1 MLKENLSI
9 IARTLVRYGFQRIP
23 GRDPCF
29 EGLIKARGLEFGI
42 RITAIDPS
50 FLKLPIATL
59 VSRPKSLEGLLPH
72 IEKNKTLCYLERL
85 GIFLDPLE
93 PARTTLMVIGAIK
106 SLLESYFDEDHITAD
121 FADEFVAYWEGQY
134 KCCLITDQ
142 QIGVSKLVEVKDI
155 QGNKIPEYVVAHD
168 QEGLQDWCGRRK
180 ADLPDQKKTGTAI
193 TLTITEPPQVE
204 NDKPWPPQRWPNFL
218 DWLKTKHP
226 NLERQL
232 LQALLGVTKE
242 QTSTAI
248 IIRSDQSGPFGVYV
262 RFSQELI
269 KISERFRPRRPQ
281 KTKRKK
287 SKDPLTRFR
296 QTVRNQLLVKK
307 FFRLHVVDVTEQ
319 FVYERN
325 LLTKSLRNREIAVLG
340 CGTIGGFAAN
350 LLIKA
355 GAGTGNKGMLDL
367 YDEDTLSGA
376 NLGRHLLGVEYL
388 FESKGAAMADYLNTA
403 AMHPVSIQGFPNYT
417 LGDLNRISH
426 YDLVINATGEE
437 TFSTLLSHG
446 LHISRKQ
453 GKKVP
458 PLLHTW
464 IDAGGRAIRGLI
476 DDGSGACYR
485 CLQIK
490 KPGGQSGELTERYPL
505 FKSSDEEASAE
516 IIHHRCG
523 ESFYPFAAGVSSA
536 AAGMVQQM
544 ALDALQQN
552 PGARF
557 RHQSL
562 DSSIQNTKDGNPQ
575 KIKGCP
581 CCNLK

>member
-93 PARTTLMVIGAIK
+93 PARTTLMVIG
-106 SLLESYFDEDHITAD
+106 
-121 FADEFVAYWEGQY
+121 G
-134 KCCLITDQ
+134 
-142 QIGVSKLVEVKDI
+142 
-155 QGNKIPEYVVAHD
+155 
-168 QEGLQDWCGRRK
+168 
-180 ADLPDQKKTGTAI
+180 
-193 TLTITEPPQVE
+193 
-204 NDKPWPPQRWPNFL
+204 
-218 DWLKTKHP
+218 
-226 NLERQL
+226 
-232 LQALLGVTKE
+232 
-242 QTSTAI
+242 
-248 IIRSDQSGPFGVYV
+248 
-262 RFSQELI
+262 
-269 KISERFRPRRPQ
+269 
-281 KTKRKK
+281 
-287 SKDPLTRFR
+287 
-296 QTVRNQLLVKK
+296 
-307 FFRLHVVDVTEQ
+307 
-319 FVYERN
+319 
-325 LLTKSLRNREIAVLG
+325 
-340 CGTIGGFAAN
+340 
-350 LLIKA
+350 
-355 GAGTGNKGMLDL
+355 
-367 YDEDTLSGA
+367 
-376 NLGRHLLGVEYL
+376 
-388 FESKGAAMADYLNTA
+388 
-403 AMHPVSIQGFPNYT
+403 
-417 LGDLNRISH
+417 ISH

-544 ALDALQQN
+544 ALDALQQS